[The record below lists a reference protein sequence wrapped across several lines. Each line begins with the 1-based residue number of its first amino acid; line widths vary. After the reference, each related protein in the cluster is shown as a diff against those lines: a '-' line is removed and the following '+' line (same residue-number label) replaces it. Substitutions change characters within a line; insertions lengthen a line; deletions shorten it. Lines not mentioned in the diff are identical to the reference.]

1 LHFVFIY
8 YKLFTS
14 IVDRLLSLKNMKVLM
29 VSKALVVGAYHK
41 KLEAL
46 ARLGIELSLIVPP
59 LWSNQKLEIWN
70 GNGYTIY
77 PQKAI
82 FNGYNHFHFYL
93 GLYAIIKKKIKP
105 DIVHIDEEHYSLVT
119 FQAMRLAKKLGAR
132 SLFFTWQN
140 IYKKY
145 PFPFSKIEKYNLE
158 NADFAIAGNKE
169 AQEVLKRKGYQKEIA
184 VIPQVGVDPEL
195 FCKMENSEIREK
207 LHIEKDRFVV
217 GFIGRLVEEKG
228 ILDLIDAVSRLKD
241 DGILLLIGSGPL
253 QQRIRHKTKE
263 LGIEKRV
270 RIIGH
275 VSSLEIPQYMNSLSC
290 FVLPSLTRPNWKEQF
305 GRVLIEAMSCEVPVI
320 GSSSGEIPNVIGD
333 AGMIFQEGKVSDLIK
348 KLNLMN
354 DGETRKSLGKKGRE
368 RALKNFT
375 QKRIA
380 EDTFSIYQKMLSN

>member
-1 LHFVFIY
+1 
-8 YKLFTS
+8 
-14 IVDRLLSLKNMKVLM
+14 M

-59 LWSNQKLEIWN
+59 SWGNQKLEIRN

-77 PQKAI
+77 PVKAM

-93 GLYAIIKKKIKP
+93 GLYEIIKKKIKP

-169 AQEVLKRKGYQKEIA
+169 AKEVLKRKGYEKEIT

-195 FCKMENSEIREK
+195 FCKMEISGIREK
-207 LHIEKDRFVV
+207 LNIEKDRFVI
-217 GFIGRLVEEKG
+217 GYIGRLVEEKG

-241 DGILLLIGSGPL
+241 DFMLLLIGSGPL
-253 QQRIRHKTKE
+253 PRKIIHKVKK
-263 LGIEKRV
+263 LGIEDRV
-270 RIIGH
+270 KIIEH
-275 VSSLEIPQYMNSLSC
+275 VPSLAIPRYMNSLSC
-290 FVLPSLTRPNWKEQF
+290 LVLPSLTRSNWKEQF

-320 GSSSGEIPNVIGD
+320 GSSSGEIPNLIGD
-333 AGMIFQEGKVSDLIK
+333 AGMIFQEGEVADLIE
-348 KLNLMN
+348 KLDLLMK
-354 DGETRKSLGKKGRE
+354 DRDTREALAKKGRE
-368 RALKNFT
+368 RVLKNYT
-375 QKRIA
+375 QKKIA
-380 EDTFSIYQKMLSN
+380 EETFSVYQKILFN

>member
-1 LHFVFIY
+1 
-8 YKLFTS
+8 
-14 IVDRLLSLKNMKVLM
+14 LM
-29 VSKALVVGAYHK
+29 VSKTLVVGAYHK

-59 LWSNQKLEIWN
+59 SWGNQKLEIQN
-70 GNGYTIY
+70 GNGYTIC
-77 PQKAI
+77 PVKTV

-93 GLYAIIKKKIKP
+93 GLDEIIKKKIKP

-119 FQAMRLAKKLGAR
+119 FQVMRLAKKLGAR
-132 SLFFTWQN
+132 ALFFTWQN

-169 AQEVLKRKGYQKEIA
+169 AQEVLTRKGYQKEIA

-228 ILDLIDAVSRLKD
+228 ILDLTEAVSRLKENVV
-241 DGILLLIGSGPL
+241 LLLIGSGPL
-253 QQRIRHKTKE
+253 RREIIHKAKK

-270 RIIGH
+270 QILGQ
-275 VSSLEIPQYMNSLSC
+275 VPSSEIPQYMNSLSC
-290 FVLPSLTRPNWKEQF
+290 LILPSLTRPNWKEQF

-320 GSSSGEIPNVIGD
+320 GSSSGEIPNLIRD
-333 AGMIFQEGKVSDLIK
+333 AGMIFQEGEVGDLIE
-348 KLNLMN
+348 KLNLLMK
-354 DGETRKSLGKKGRE
+354 DRDTREVLAKKGRE

-375 QKRIA
+375 QKKIA
-380 EDTFSIYQKMLSN
+380 EETFSIYQKMLSN